1 LNRFAVRSLVK
12 IFPKWSGIGFR
23 GLRPETLHQLSC
35 GRFAKSIMPFLPPA
49 LPSVPS
55 PDDPRLLAYLNL
67 KLREIGQP
75 GVALPETDG
84 LSELVDHLLRTS
96 REKDRALSQYLSPV
110 DQRIQNFLL
119 KNLEGTGD
127 IPRLPA
133 TTLELDRPG
142 LARAL
147 SLPPGKDEHRSSI
160 LTSYRVRQGVLHNPR
175 SDRRTTQGIFHVAEG
190 GLPVPDD
197 KKAVPKAVFARLLA
211 RALQPSGEL
220 LRLPFTAAQPA
231 QAECFVTL
239 HLRPVVIPAVPGFS
253 PERAMETRFFV
264 PGSLVAN
271 LDFVESIFSN
281 AGDPHLAENDAA
293 LDPEH
298 WTGHTGCVVLAPHL
312 NGLNKRELGLPEW
325 DKATERQR
333 RDGMCWRKPDEIYN
347 DGGAFKLTS
356 RDSSGVVVTLIS
368 DNYFGYCKKEVKT
381 QISFAANLLGRAEEE
396 HAGGAIVF
404 PSYDLGEDFQ
414 LNRNLPDVTHTF
426 AEALALLGDRAEIQP
441 DGWARDRLFPSVF
454 YVPETARF
462 DLRTQRITWSDPADA
477 AKTLKL
483 LPGTTYVL
491 PSGYKVEMAK
501 VDESRHWRL
510 RGTTAEGLL
519 CHKPCTVS
527 GGGKSEISKSIADA
541 MFTGPVFVS
550 DLARDLDAVEAIL
563 ARDYHNRFRDP
574 AHSQGRGRPILS
586 PERSLGSVVKLLSR
600 SPDYTDEYNAW
611 LGTIPRSIRD
621 LVLLLKR
628 LYKPEWG
635 NDWRQ
640 HFTVDTINAR
650 PGNELKHNNGKLLT
664 HYLRVGYTRE
674 GGWRTFTLRSDF
686 FPAEK
691 LQVEDDITASAVAPR
706 SQVPCLP
713 AWVKEPSLKFV
724 HNCELRLFQRP
735 DDAVIRGYDKHT
747 ERDFSRPGHFFSNY
761 EPLSHGV
768 ARTVVDDTLGFEA
781 FTSPMQKTFL
791 EFLAAGK
798 PDFLVSPAHPR
809 IVDGKPSKNPR
820 YLQDRL
826 DLEDPRATY
835 LAHTGARLY
844 RRLAPD
850 APAVFPVGSVLM
862 GRRLNPPE
870 AGVRPLCVFGPIH
883 YQELP
888 EAFMDLIASLTGKSP
903 STTGAGSEGALT
915 KGPFNALPPIYDL
928 NAALVSF
935 ILTGLPI
942 FSTAA
947 GWVGPRHRVDHD
959 ISLLVPEIWCRMTPA
974 EREVADLIKEGHLE
988 RCVDFDFNGKR
999 VLASRL
1005 GWRITARFIQTFCGR
1020 VLGNPSSVFDEE
1032 FLKPETQD
1040 LATFADGVDNI
1051 VTAMRSAAA
1060 HYFSDGTVNIA
1071 CPPLRALLHV
1081 MRDGMWE
1088 GIGPDD
1094 PKFRELFTRES
1105 MLASEW
1111 YAARLAAQ
1119 QTADDALL
1127 ERQAS
1132 YLEKFLARANY
1143 ADVAQR
1149 LDIRGRLA
1157 RVINSGRAVRDPAY
1171 LEKLKGTIGVDPA
1184 IAGAS

>member
-1 LNRFAVRSLVK
+1 
-12 IFPKWSGIGFR
+12 
-23 GLRPETLHQLSC
+23 
-35 GRFAKSIMPFLPPA
+35 MPSLPPS
-49 LPSVPS
+49 LPSL
-55 PDDPRLLAYLNL
+55 PDPADPRLLAYLNL

-75 GVALPETDG
+75 GVALPATDG
-84 LSELVDHLLRTS
+84 LSELVDHLLRLS
-96 REKDRALSQYLSPV
+96 REKDRALAEHLSPV
-110 DQRIQNFLL
+110 DQRIQNFLANTL
-119 KNLEGTGD
+119 DGAGE
-127 IPRLPA
+127 IPRLPN

-147 SLPPGKDEHRSSI
+147 SLPPGKDEHRSGI

-197 KKAVPKAVFARLLA
+197 KKAVPAAVFARLLS
-211 RALQPSGEL
+211 RALQPPPDL
-220 LRLPFTAAQPA
+220 LRLPFTAAQTE

-239 HLRPVVIPAVPGFS
+239 HLRPVVVPAVPGFS
-253 PERAMETRFFV
+253 PERTMETRFFV

-271 LDFVESIFSN
+271 LDFVESIFGN
-281 AGDPHLAENDAA
+281 GGDPHLAENDAA

-312 NGLNKRELGLPEW
+312 NGLNKRDLGLPAW
-325 DKATERQR
+325 DDATERQR
-333 RDGMCWRKPDEIYN
+333 RDGMCWRKPDELYN
-347 DGGAFKLTS
+347 EGGAFKLTS
-356 RDSSGVVVTLIS
+356 RDANGTIVTLIS

-414 LNRNLPDVTHTF
+414 LNPNLPDVTHTF
-426 AEALALLGDRAEIQP
+426 AEALALLGERAELQP
-441 DGWARDRLFPSVF
+441 DGWARDRLFPTAY
-454 YVPETARF
+454 YVPADARF
-462 DLRTQRITWSDPADA
+462 DLRTQRIAWPDSTGAE
-477 AKTLKL
+477 KTLKL
-483 LPGTTYVL
+483 LPGITYVL

-501 VDESRHWRL
+501 LAEGRHWRL
-510 RGTTAEGLL
+510 RGTAAEGLL

-563 ARDYHNRFRDP
+563 ARDYHDRFRD
-574 AHSQGRGRPILS
+574 ASHHRGRGRPILS
-586 PERSLGSVVKLLSR
+586 FDRSLGSVVKLLSR
-600 SPDYTDEYNAW
+600 SPDYTDEYNQW
-611 LGTIPRSIRD
+611 LTTISRPIRD

-628 LYKPEWG
+628 VYKAEWG
-635 NDWRQ
+635 DDWRKY
-640 HFTVDTINAR
+640 FTVDTINAR
-650 PGNELKHNNGKLLT
+650 PGNELKHNNEKLLT
-664 HYLRVGYTRE
+664 NYLRVGYTRT

-686 FPAEK
+686 YPAEK
-691 LQVEDDITASAVAPR
+691 LQVEDDITASTVAPR
-706 SQVPCLP
+706 AQVPCLP

-735 DDAVIRGYDKHT
+735 DDAIVRGYDKRT
-747 ERDFSRPGHFFSNY
+747 ERDFGLPGHFFSNY
-761 EPLSHGV
+761 EPLSREA
-768 ARTVVDDTLGFEA
+768 ARSIVDDTLGFEA
-781 FTSPMQKTFL
+781 FTSPMQKMFH
-791 EFLAAGK
+791 EFLAADS
-798 PDFLVSPAHPR
+798 PQFLVSPAHPR

-835 LAHTGARLY
+835 LARTGARLY

-850 APAVFPVGSVLM
+850 APAPFPVGSVLM

-870 AGVRPLCVFGPIH
+870 PGIRPLCVFGPIH

-903 STTGAGSEGALT
+903 STTGTGSEGALT

-928 NAALVSF
+928 NAAFVSF
-935 ILTGLPI
+935 VLTGLPI

-947 GWVGPRHRVDHD
+947 GWVGPHHRVDHD
-959 ISLLVPEIWCRMTPA
+959 ISLLVPEIWCRMTPD
-974 EREVADLIKEGHLE
+974 EREIDALIKEGHLE
-988 RCVDFDFNGKR
+988 RCADFDYNGKR

-1005 GWRITARFIQTFCGR
+1005 GWRITARFVQTFCGR

-1040 LATFADGVDNI
+1040 LATYADGVDNI
-1051 VTAMRSAAA
+1051 VAAMRAAA
-1060 HYFSDGTVNIA
+1060 GHYFADGSVDVA
-1071 CPPLRALLHV
+1071 CPPLRALLHI
-1081 MRDGMWE
+1081 MRDGTWE
-1088 GIGPDD
+1088 GRGPDD
-1094 PKFRELFTRES
+1094 ARFRGLFTRES
-1105 MLASEW
+1105 LLTSDW
-1111 YAARLAAQ
+1111 YRARLDAKREV
-1119 QTADDALL
+1119 DRALL

-1132 YLEKFLARANY
+1132 YLERFLARTNY

-1157 RVINSGRAVRDPAY
+1157 RIVNAGRLVRDPAY
-1171 LEKLKGTIGVDPA
+1171 VEKLQGTIGVDPS
-1184 IAGAS
+1184 IATSLNPRTDK